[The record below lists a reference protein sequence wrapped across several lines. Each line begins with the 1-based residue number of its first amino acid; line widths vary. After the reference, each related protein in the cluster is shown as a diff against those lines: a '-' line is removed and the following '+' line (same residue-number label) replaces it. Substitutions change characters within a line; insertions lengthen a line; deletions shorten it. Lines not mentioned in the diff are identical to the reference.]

1 MTHKIIRSPS
11 LLDPSPIESALM
23 DISAPTKSL
32 IRNTAPTLLT
42 ALALPPPFNIIAA
55 AVVSGVMEKYLPL
68 DASHTQPEIS
78 QETPAPQDT
87 AIKYQPTPT
96 QIIQAIEN
104 NANDPQIILDL
115 RRAEIELKKYETDAG
130 IRFAELELD
139 NVKDSRKFQR
149 DTGISVRVF
158 DAGIKLVITALAG
171 LVIVIVG
178 SLSLLFFPEAIPATS
193 ANLAIAVF
201 GLIGTAVGFI
211 NGIAANVVSFYWGS
225 SQGSKEKSE
234 EIARTVQNLGDGLV
248 KAAAN
253 KDASVPQVRSTVGSV
268 QSTAEQLYSQEE
280 PASPAI
286 PAAPSLLAEVLPE
299 LKVPHRYVEG
309 GVSWALTLQGIS
321 VEGALPSGTAGEPT
335 TVRNIW
341 TRYGEL
347 CSQYAKRYGVP
358 VELIVATIATESGG
372 DQNARRAE
380 PQIKDESVGL
390 MQTLVKT
397 ARGALGQRDILAEH
411 LLKPELS
418 IEAGTAYIAQQRG
431 TTHFDPPKV
440 AAAYNAGSLRRDRGD
455 ANRWRLLCYP
465 TGTGR
470 HIDRFVAFF
479 ADCMHVSAEMDWGK
493 QTDVPSFCSLLK

>member
-1 MTHKIIRSPS
+1 M
-11 LLDPSPIESALM
+11 E
-23 DISAPTKSL
+23 ISAPVKTL
-32 IRNTAPTLLT
+32 IKNTAPTLL
-42 ALALPPPFNIIAA
+42 AAFALPPPFNLIAA
-55 AVVSGVMEKYLPL
+55 AVVSGVLQKYIPGG
-68 DASHTQPEIS
+68 DGGTQPGVSPGE
-78 QETPAPQDT
+78 PAAQDT
-87 AIKYQPTPT
+87 VIKRQAAPDEV
-96 QIIQAIEN
+96 IQAIEK
-104 NANDPQIILDL
+104 NASDPQIILDL
-115 RRAEIELKKYETDAG
+115 RRAELDLKKYESDAG
-130 IRFAELELD
+130 IRFAELELE
-139 NVKDSRKFQR
+139 NVKGARKFQV
-149 DTGISVRVF
+149 DTGISVKVF
-158 DAGIKLVITALAG
+158 DAGINLVITALIG
-171 LVIVIVG
+171 LVVVIVG
-178 SLSLLFFPEAIPATS
+178 ALALMFFPRAIPAES
-193 ANLAIAVF
+193 ASLSIAVF
-201 GLIGTAVGFI
+201 GLIGTTVGFI

-225 SQGSKEKSE
+225 SQGSKEKSD

-253 KDASVPQVRSTVGSV
+253 KDLSAPQGKDATGSV
-268 QSTAEQLYSQEE
+268 QPTAEQLQAREE
-280 PASPAI
+280 PTSPAI
-286 PAAPSLLAEVLPE
+286 PAMPQLYSEVLPE
-299 LKVPHRYVEG
+299 LKEPHRYVED
-309 GVSWALTLQGIS
+309 GVSWALTRQGIS
-321 VEGALPSGTAGEPT
+321 IEEALPSGTAGEPT

-358 VELIVATIATESGG
+358 VELIVATIATESTG

-380 PQIKDESVGL
+380 PRIGDESVGL

-455 ANRWRLLCYP
+455 ANRWKLLCYP

-479 ADCMHVSAEMDWGK
+479 ADCMRVSADMDWGK
-493 QTDVPSFCSLLK
+493 QGEVPSFCSLLR

>member
-1 MTHKIIRSPS
+1 M
-11 LLDPSPIESALM
+11 E
-23 DISAPTKSL
+23 ISASTKSL
-32 IRNTAPTLLT
+32 IRNTAPTILT
-42 ALALPPPFNIIAA
+42 AFALPPPFNIIAA
-55 AVVSGVMEKYLPL
+55 AVVSGVMEKYLPS
-68 DASHTQPEIS
+68 DTSNTQPVTN
-78 QETPAPQDT
+78 QEAPLPQNT
-87 AIKYQPTPT
+87 AIKYQYTPD
-96 QIIQAIEN
+96 QIIQAIEK
-104 NANDPQIILDL
+104 NANNPQIILDL

-130 IRFAELELD
+130 IRFAELELE
-139 NVKDSRKFQR
+139 NIKDIRIFQR
-149 DTGISVRVF
+149 DTGISARVF
-158 DAGIKLVITALAG
+158 DAGIKLVTTGLIG
-171 LVIVIVG
+171 LVVVIIG
-178 SLSLLFFPEAIPATS
+178 SLGLLFFPNTIVPS
-193 ANLAIAVF
+193 NANVAIAVF
-201 GLIGTAVGFI
+201 GLIGTSVGFV

-225 SQGSKEKSE
+225 SQGSKEKSD
-234 EIARTVQNLGDGLV
+234 EIARTVKNLGDGLV
-248 KAAAN
+248 QAAN
-253 KDASVPQVRSTVGSV
+253 KDASVPPAGGVVRAT
-268 QSTAEQLYSQEE
+268 QPAAEQLFAREE
-280 PASPAI
+280 PASPAT

-299 LKVPHRYVEG
+299 LKVPHRYVED

-358 VELIVATIATESGG
+358 VELIVATIAAESGG

-380 PQIKDESVGL
+380 PQINDESVGL

-455 ANRWRLLCYP
+455 ANRWKLLCYP

-470 HIDRFVAFF
+470 HVDRFVAFF
-479 ADCMHVSAEMDWGK
+479 ADCMRVSAEMDWGK
-493 QTDVPSFCSLLK
+493 QTEVPSLCSLLK